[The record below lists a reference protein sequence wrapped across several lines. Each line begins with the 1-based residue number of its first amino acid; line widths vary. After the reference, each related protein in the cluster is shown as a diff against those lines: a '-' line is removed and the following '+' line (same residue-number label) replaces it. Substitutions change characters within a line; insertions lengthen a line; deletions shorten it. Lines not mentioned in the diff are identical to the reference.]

1 MDRIGWIE
9 GIGSL
14 VDLFEGIKYLCE
26 FGFRNLPDY
35 WKWED
40 SCVGLLYVDYSW
52 QIENC
57 PWEN

>member
-26 FGFRNLPDY
+26 FEFRNLPDY
-35 WKWED
+35 
-40 SCVGLLYVDYSW
+40 
-52 QIENC
+52 
-57 PWEN
+57 

>member
-35 WKWED
+35 
-40 SCVGLLYVDYSW
+40 
-52 QIENC
+52 
-57 PWEN
+57 